1 MYEFLL
7 RLTIQ
12 DKSDND
18 EMYLTPVP
26 VSIRTKQF
34 RHKVSRVLL
43 LQVNETSCIAEG
55 TGIDVCAPYKVGK
68 ELHITQNR
76 TVHRRK
82 ATRGPKECQNS
93 SRSGAANR
101 LHCHNHKKPKTS

>member
-18 EMYLTPVP
+18 EMFLTPIP

-34 RHKVSRVLL
+34 HHKVSRVLP
-43 LQVNETSCIAEG
+43 LQVTETSCIAG
-55 TGIDVCAPYKVGK
+55 GAGIDVCAPYKVGK

-82 ATRGPKECQNS
+82 TTRGPKKCQNS

-101 LHCHNHKKPKTS
+101 LHCHNHRKPKTS